1 MRNVIHMDPLP
12 DEVDVGV
19 ALEDSL
25 GAAWVDMASV
35 DAEVAGAADAAVEAS
50 PLSEANARSTVG
62 AHSVAG

>member
-25 GAAWVDMASV
+25 GAAWVDMASD
-35 DAEVAGAADAAVEAS
+35 DADVAGAADAAVGVS
-50 PLSEANARSTVG
+50 PLRSARAMSTVG
-62 AHSVAG
+62 EHSVAG